1 MANVDDALDFP
12 VACADD
18 AFSLHRVW
26 HHDWR
31 LHHVHQLLH
40 VHGQLSAHQPPNRVR
55 PAQPLQLLRMTCERG
70 GLARITFF
78 FLTNHV
84 KIIILSVSLKY
95 CYFVSC
101 KVKECGGGVG
111 LEGGWEGG
119 QVIECWVVIQSYYGR
134 KSSRICKINDA
145 LWICTISFVFGVC
158 VCWKRRYWMPLLIL
172 YVIVFCV
179 WFHFVSWTILL
190 SDWLTGTMP

>member
-1 MANVDDALDFP
+1 MASWLTAAP
-12 VACADD
+12 RSSTPPRARS
-18 AFSLHRVW
+18 AFSPPTPQSCSTCPTPPAPENDLWKGGV
-26 HHDWR
+26 
-31 LHHVHQLLH
+31 
-40 VHGQLSAHQPPNRVR
+40 GQNNL
-55 PAQPLQLLRMTCERG
+55 
-70 GLARITFF
+70 F

-119 QVIECWVVIQSYYGR
+119 QVIGCWVVIQSYYGR

>member
-1 MANVDDALDFP
+1 MMRSPSTGYGIMTDGCTTFINSSTCTVSFQPTNPPIVFDLPNPSSSWEWP
-12 VACADD
+12 VKGGG
-18 AFSLHRVW
+18 V
-26 HHDWR
+26 
-31 LHHVHQLLH
+31 
-40 VHGQLSAHQPPNRVR
+40 GQNNL
-55 PAQPLQLLRMTCERG
+55 
-70 GLARITFF
+70 F
-78 FLTNHV
+78 FLTNNV

-111 LEGGWEGG
+111 LEGG
-119 QVIECWVVIQSYYGR
+119 QVIGCWVVIQSYYGR